1 MKETQE
7 LKRRLRDIEEKIHEI
22 VNVPDGRRWLK
33 MQIDDYLIRGLEE
46 IVPAITKSLGVYFA
60 ESEGGHL

>member
-22 VNVPDGRRWLK
+22 VTVPDGRRWLK

-46 IVPAITKSLGVYFA
+46 IVPAMTESLGVYFA
-60 ESEGGHL
+60 ESEEPTR